1 MLQTRH
7 PYFNPPMKELL
18 SEFSYDRKLKVL
30 LLEDSP
36 DDAHFIQY
44 YLEKL
49 PMPVQIQRVEAKE
62 TYIIA
67 LEEFSPDIVLSDY
80 NLPSF
85 DGMEALELKKKHSFD
100 VPFIFVTGFLGEER
114 AVETLKKGASDFVLK
129 DNISKLPQVVLN
141 ALVEAQERKKRIESE
156 LALQKSEAKYRQII
170 EQAADGI
177 FVYDDNFRFLEV
189 NAKACELLG
198 YSKKELLQLRVNN
211 IIPEGIS
218 IPTDSLL
225 ALRPGENLQYESL
238 RKRQDGT
245 VFSAE
250 INIIRTSNGNYQ
262 AVLRDISRRMKE
274 LEVTLGKLEFH
285 ISNSPLAVIELGDS
299 GKITRWSS
307 QAEKMFGWRKD
318 EAVGRD
324 LYQLKLI
331 HPEKLEEARNTFQSN
346 FTASVNQFVH
356 LEKTCTKEGTILY
369 CEWYNSVFLDEKG
382 KFHSQLSLVN
392 NVTAQKLTEEAKWEG
407 QIEER
412 KRIARELHE
421 GIGQM
426 LVASKFKVA
435 SLDSSTPNLEEKIN
449 EVEGLLG
456 LTIDE
461 IRRISMD
468 MAPRSVEE
476 FGIEKAIRKLCLQ
489 VEKMTGIEVTFHYIG
504 HSSEAPNHVLSTFY
518 RLVQESLNNVIK
530 HARASKVLVELIKK
544 DKVIE
549 LIIEDNGFGF
559 AIDKINLSRNSGMGN
574 MKERMK
580 LLGGQFS
587 VSSELQKG
595 SKIKAIVAIE

>member
-1 MLQTRH
+1 MIKH
-7 PYFNPPMKELL
+7 MEELL
-18 SEFSYDRKLKVL
+18 SEFSFDRKLKVL
-30 LLEDSP
+30 LLEDSL
-36 DDAHFIQY
+36 DDAYFVQY

-49 PMPVQIQRVEAKE
+49 PMPVQIQRIETKE

-67 LEEFSPDIVLSDY
+67 LKEFSPDIVLSDY

-85 DGMEALELKKKHSFD
+85 NGMEALELKKIHNID

-114 AVETLKKGASDFVLK
+114 AVKTLKSGASDFVLK
-129 DNISKLPQVVLN
+129 DNISKLPEIVLN
-141 ALVEAQERKKRIESE
+141 ALVEAQERKKRIESD
-156 LALQKSEAKYRQII
+156 LALQKSEEKYRQLI

-189 NAKACELLG
+189 NTKACELLG
-198 YSKKELLQLRVNN
+198 YSKEELLQLSVHD
-211 IIPEGIS
+211 IMPEGIS
-218 IPTDSLL
+218 VPTNSLL

-238 RKRQDGT
+238 RKRKGGI

-250 INIIRTSNGNYQ
+250 ISIIRTSNGYYQ

-285 ISNSPLAVIELGDS
+285 ISNSPLAVIELGHS
-299 GKITRWSS
+299 GKITRWSG
-307 QAEKMFGWRKD
+307 QAEKMFGWRKE
-318 EAVGRD
+318 EAVGKD
-324 LYQLKLI
+324 PYQLKLI
-331 HPEKLEEARNTFQSN
+331 HPEELEETKNAFQTN

-356 LEKTCTKEGTILY
+356 FGKTCTKEGTIMY
-369 CEWYNSVFLDEKG
+369 CEWYNSVFLDERG

-435 SLDSSTPNLEEKIN
+435 SLDNSVPNLEEKIS
-449 EVEGLLG
+449 EVEGLLAQ
-456 LTIDE
+456 TIDE

-468 MAPRSVEE
+468 MAPRSLEE
-476 FGIEKAIRKLCLQ
+476 FGIEKAIRKLCQQ
-489 VEKMTGIEVTFHYIG
+489 VEKMTGMEVIFHYIG
-504 HSSEAPNHVLSTFY
+504 HSSEAANHVLSTFY

-544 DKVIE
+544 DNVIE
-549 LIIEDNGFGF
+549 LMVEDNGIGF
-559 AIDKINLSRNSGMGN
+559 AIDKINLSRNSGLGN
-574 MKERMK
+574 MKERVK
-580 LLGGQFS
+580 LLGGQFML
-587 VSSELQKG
+587 SSGLQKG
-595 SKIKAIVAIE
+595 SKVRAKVAIGKPFGAS